1 MLFTNKFSH
10 LLTVLSLDIP
20 YVQSRRITL
29 TTHVLPR
36 LLAHVLAMA
45 SLYRKSIILL
55 YAQTLQL
62 NNLLHLR

>member
-1 MLFTNKFSH
+1 MRLHIQYAQLK
-10 LLTVLSLDIP
+10 
-20 YVQSRRITL
+20 RITL

-45 SLYRKSIILL
+45 SPYNKTFFLL

-62 NNLLHLR
+62 INLLHLR